1 MIYLRTRSFC
11 NDMLIAASAREIGA
25 IVVTENRDDFAI
37 LSTVIDIKY
46 VDPWP
51 DSSLTASN

>member
-1 MIYLRTRSFC
+1 
-11 NDMLIAASAREIGA
+11 MLIAASAREIGA